1 MRRWTKNS
9 LINNNMVGFSPYS
22 RRAESSAIKHK
33 YGLYYRINMLERQKK
48 LFYILKHIINYV
60 PEEIDFN

>member
-9 LINNNMVGFSPYS
+9 LVNNNMVGFFPYS
-22 RRAESSAIKHK
+22 CRAESGAIKHK